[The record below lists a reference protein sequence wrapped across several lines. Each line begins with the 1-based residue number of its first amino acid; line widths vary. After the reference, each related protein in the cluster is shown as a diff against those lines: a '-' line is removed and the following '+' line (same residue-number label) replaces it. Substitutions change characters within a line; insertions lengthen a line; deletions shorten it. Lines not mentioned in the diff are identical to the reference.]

1 MQMIPFFYGMVAMQ
15 LVYLFYHY
23 LLFKRKDFLYYAY
36 FTVFFTIFFAS
47 FAVKPFREFGERVTN
62 GNLFLTTVTFLMF
75 GSAMYYR
82 FVRYFSELS
91 KNVPRFDK
99 IMRVT
104 EYVLIICSVLMFS
117 NTMIFNRKLDF
128 FYPIIRF
135 LYFINFIVQFYAIYY
150 LLKSRN
156 LVNVIVGFGSIA
168 LGVFVKAGIMPIV
181 YVFDPDTAK
190 QNTFNFVLTGLIF
203 DFLCFNFALIYK
215 SRQIEN
221 EKTKLEIQKQT
232 ALYQQRVEIGN
243 DLHDD
248 VGATLSSL
256 HVYSTIAE
264 NELDRD
270 PVLAKKYMQ
279 RIATGI
285 RTVMENMNDVIWAV
299 NINKQEGKSFSS
311 RIKDFNLD
319 LFDAR
324 NIECTYDIDPLVEQR
339 ITRMLVRKNI
349 LLITK
354 EAINNIIKHSGATK
368 VFISLSERN
377 NLLLLSI
384 RDNGIG
390 FITANTRQGGN
401 GLLSLE
407 LRTKQMGGT
416 VQIETLPE
424 KGTHVLCSV
433 PLANISD

>member
-1 MQMIPFFYGMVAMQ
+1 MQ
-15 LVYLFYHY
+15 LVYLTYHY
-23 LLFKRKDFLYYAY
+23 LLFKRKDFLYYG
-36 FTVFFTIFFAS
+36 FFTISFTVFFAS
-47 FAVKPFREFGERVTN
+47 FAITPFREFGERLTN

-75 GSAMYYR
+75 GAAMYYR
-82 FVRYFSELS
+82 FIRYFTDLEIHA
-91 KNVPRFDK
+91 PRFNK
-99 IMRVT
+99 VMRVT
-104 EYVLIICSVLMFS
+104 EYCLITSSILMFS
-117 NTMIFNRKLDF
+117 NTMFLERKLDF
-128 FYPIIRF
+128 VYPIVRF
-135 LYFINFIVQFYAIYY
+135 IYFVNFIVQFYAIIY
-150 LLKSRN
+150 LLRSRN
-156 LVNVIVGFGSIA
+156 LVNIMVGIGSIA

-181 YVFDPDTAK
+181 YKLQANAAEA
-190 QNTFNFVLTGLIF
+190 NTFNFVLTGLIF

-215 SRQIEN
+215 SRQIEI
-221 EKTKLEIQKQT
+221 EKTKLQIQKQT

-264 NELDRD
+264 KELDRD
-270 PVLAKKYMQ
+270 PIMAKKYMR

-311 RIKDFNLD
+311 RIKDFNID
-319 LFDAR
+319 LFDAK
-324 NIECTYDIDPLVEQR
+324 NIECTYDIDPKMEQQ
-339 ITRMLVRKNI
+339 ITRMLVRKNL

-368 VFISLSERN
+368 VTISLKEHN
-377 NLLLLSI
+377 NSLALSI

-390 FITANTRQGGN
+390 ISGSDTHHNGN
-401 GLLSLE
+401 GLPSLE
-407 LRTKQMGGT
+407 LRAQQLGGT
-416 VQIETLPE
+416 IQIETSSE
-424 KGTHVLCSV
+424 KGTQVHCSI